1 MKTDTRHNNIR
12 MMMTDDDDSSAR
24 LATYLN
30 LQQRAM
36 EQ

>member
-1 MKTDTRHNNIR
+1 MKNENRHNNIR

-24 LATYLN
+24 LATYL
-30 LQQRAM
+30 QQRAM